1 MNKSES
7 IVMLNKAFR
16 LAYAYSD
23 SKDKQFI
30 VELQNLDNLLTD
42 MVLHSNNK
50 NTNFVHNICNNLTMA
65 CCDECEN
72 LYASIHRT
80 LLKSIRERLLLV
92 FFKCVP

>member
-7 IVMLNKAFR
+7 IAVLNKAFR

-42 MVLHSNNK
+42 MVLHSNNE

-65 CCDECEN
+65 CFDECEN
-72 LYASIHRT
+72 LYSSIKRT
-80 LLKSIRERLLLV
+80 HKVVLENGYYYY
-92 FFKCVP
+92 